1 MKILIMDDEPLI
13 LKLLGNY
20 LTMLNHQVVPVSNG
34 KKGLEL
40 FLEDPETFD
49 LIITDFKMSGL
60 DGISVVARLK
70 DEGYDVPAVFISGYG
85 MADKK
90 EVTQN
95 LKIVAVLDKPFD
107 LEELNEVLSLVETH
121 ENKQ

>member
-13 LKLLGNY
+13 LKLLENY
-20 LTMLNHQVVPVSNG
+20 LTMLNHQVVSVSNG

-40 FLEDPETFD
+40 FLRDPEAFD

-60 DGISVVARLK
+60 DGISVVACLK
-70 DEGYDVPAVFISGYG
+70 EKGYDIPVVFISGYG

-90 EVTQN
+90 EVTQD

-107 LEELNEVLSLVETH
+107 LSELNEVLSEVENP
-121 ENKQ
+121 ENE

>member
-13 LKLLGNY
+13 LKLLENY
-20 LTMLNHQVVPVSNG
+20 LTMLNHQVASVSNG

-40 FLEDPETFD
+40 FLQDPEAFD

-60 DGISVVARLK
+60 DGISVIARLK
-70 DEGYDVPAVFISGYG
+70 EEGYDVPVVFISGYG

-90 EVTQN
+90 EVTQD

-107 LEELNEVLSLVETH
+107 LSELNEVLSQVENP
-121 ENKQ
+121 ENE